1 MKKILLAACCI
12 PFLTSCVTRK
22 LYNELDAK
30 YKNCAEELE
39 RLTGESSDLKSQSFD
54 LGTKNQSLQ
63 AQLESAVAER
73 DKLKI
78 SYGQL
83 QKEYEGL
90 EKNSDQAIKAE
101 IERLNSLKKELDG
114 KSSRVAELEGK
125 LAAQDKNLRNL
136 KESLSK
142 ALFEFEGKGLTVEQK
157 NGKVYVSMEN
167 KLLFPSGSWT
177 VSNEGKNAV
186 EQLAEVLSKNP
197 DISILIEGHTD
208 NDKIMGNLGGG
219 ITNNWDLST
228 KRATAIVNIIEQTN
242 GIDKKNLT
250 AAGRSEFAPIA
261 SNSSTTGKT
270 KNRRIEVILTPKL
283 DEISKLL
290 NDL

>member
-1 MKKILLAACCI
+1 MKKILVVACCL

-30 YKNCAEELE
+30 YKNCSEELE
-39 RLTGESSDLKSQSFD
+39 RLTEESANLKAQAFD
-54 LGTKNQSLQ
+54 LGTKNKSLE
-63 AQLESAVAER
+63 AQLEDAIADR
-73 DKLKI
+73 DKAKVTLA
-78 SYGQL
+78 QL
-83 QKEYEGL
+83 QKEYESL

-101 IERLNSLKKELDG
+101 IERLNALKKELDG
-114 KSSRVAELEGK
+114 KSSRVAELEDK
-125 LAAQDKNLRNL
+125 LAAQDKNLKRL
-136 KESLSK
+136 KDSLSK

-186 EQLAEVLSKNP
+186 QQLADVLAKNP

-208 NDKIMGNLGGG
+208 NDKVVGNLGGG
-219 ITNNWDLST
+219 VTNNWDLST

-261 SNSSTTGKT
+261 SNNSNDGKS

-283 DEISKLL
+283 DEISKML
-290 NDL
+290 NNI

>member
-1 MKKILLAACCI
+1 MKKLLLTACCI

-39 RLTGESSDLKSQSFD
+39 RLSGEADLLKGQNAELNNQSQS
-54 LGTKNQSLQ
+54 LE
-63 AQLESAVAER
+63 AQLETAIDER
-73 DKLKI
+73 DKLKVTLA
-78 SYGQL
+78 QL
-83 QKEYEGL
+83 QKEYDNL
-90 EKNSDQAIKAE
+90 EKNSDKALKAE
-101 IERLNSLKKELDG
+101 IARLNSVQQELEG
-114 KSSRVAELEGK
+114 KSSRVAELESK
-125 LAAQDKNLRNL
+125 LDAQSKNLRQL

-142 ALFEFEGKGLTVEQK
+142 ALFQFEGKGLTVEQK

-177 VSNEGKNAV
+177 VSAEGRTAV
-186 EQLAEVLSKNP
+186 EQLAGVLAQNP
-197 DISILIEGHTD
+197 EIAILIEGHTD
-208 NDKIMGNLGGG
+208 NDKVIGNLGGG
-219 ITNNWDLST
+219 VTNNWDLST
-228 KRATAIVNIIEQTN
+228 KRATAIVNIIEQTA

-250 AAGRSEFAPIA
+250 AAGRSEYAPIE
-261 SNSSTTGKT
+261 SNSTSAGKA

>member
-1 MKKILLAACCI
+1 MKKIVLAACCI
-12 PFLTSCVTRK
+12 PLLTGCVTRR

-39 RLTGESSDLKSQSFD
+39 RLTSESSDLKAQSFD

-63 AQLESAVAER
+63 SQFEEAVAQR

-78 SYGQL
+78 AYDQL
-83 QKEYEGL
+83 QKEYSSL

-186 EQLAEVLSKNP
+186 EQLAEVLAKNP
-197 DISILIEGHTD
+197 DIAILIEGHTD
-208 NDKIMGNLGGG
+208 TDKIMGNLGGG

-261 SNSSTTGKT
+261 SNSSAEGKA

-290 NDL
+290 NEL

>member
-1 MKKILLAACCI
+1 MKKIVLAACCI
-12 PFLTSCVTRK
+12 PLLTSCVTRR

-39 RLTGESSDLKSQSFD
+39 RLTGESSDLKAQSFD

-63 AQLESAVAER
+63 SQLEEAVAQR

-78 SYGQL
+78 AYDQL
-83 QKEYEGL
+83 QKEYSSL

-177 VSNEGKNAV
+177 VSSEGKNAV
-186 EQLAEVLSKNP
+186 EQLAEVLAKNP
-197 DISILIEGHTD
+197 DIAILIEGHTD
-208 NDKIMGNLGGG
+208 TDKIMGNLGGG

-261 SNSSTTGKT
+261 SNSSVEGKA

-290 NDL
+290 NEL

>member
-1 MKKILLAACCI
+1 MKKIVLAACCI
-12 PFLTSCVTRK
+12 PLLTSCVTRR

-39 RLTGESSDLKSQSFD
+39 RLTGESSDLKAQSFD

-63 AQLESAVAER
+63 SQLDDAVAQR

-78 SYGQL
+78 AYDQL
-83 QKEYEGL
+83 QKEYSSL

-177 VSNEGKNAV
+177 VSSEGKNAV
-186 EQLAEVLSKNP
+186 EQLAEVLAKNP
-197 DISILIEGHTD
+197 DIAILIEGHTD
-208 NDKIMGNLGGG
+208 TDKIMGNLGGG

-261 SNSSTTGKT
+261 SNSSAEGKA

-290 NDL
+290 NEL

>member
-1 MKKILLAACCI
+1 MKKIVLAACCI
-12 PFLTSCVTRK
+12 PLLTSCVTRR

-39 RLTGESSDLKSQSFD
+39 RLTGESSDLKAQSFD

-63 AQLESAVAER
+63 SQLEEAVAQR

-78 SYGQL
+78 AYDQL
-83 QKEYEGL
+83 QKEYSSL

-177 VSNEGKNAV
+177 VSSEGKNAV
-186 EQLAEVLSKNP
+186 EQLAEVLAKNP
-197 DISILIEGHTD
+197 DIAILIEGHTD
-208 NDKIMGNLGGG
+208 TDKIMGNLGGG

-250 AAGRSEFAPIA
+250 AAGRSEFAPIT
-261 SNSSTTGKT
+261 SNSSAEGKA

-290 NDL
+290 NEL

>member
-1 MKKILLAACCI
+1 MKKLLLAACCL
-12 PFLTSCVTRK
+12 PFLTSCVSRR

-30 YKNCAEELE
+30 YKNCSEELE
-39 RLTGESSDLKSQSFD
+39 RISGESADLKAQAFD
-54 LGTKNQSLQ
+54 LGTKNQSLKE
-63 AQLESAVAER
+63 QLENATTER
-73 DKLKI
+73 DQLKI
-78 SYGQL
+78 AYDQL
-83 QKEYEGL
+83 KKEYNSL

-101 IERLNSLKKELDG
+101 IERLNLLKKELDG

-125 LAAQDKNLRNL
+125 LAAQDRNLRNL
-136 KESLSK
+136 KDALSK

-167 KLLFPSGSWT
+167 KLLFPSGSWS
-177 VSNEGKNAV
+177 VSSEGKNAV
-186 EQLAEVLSKNP
+186 EQLAEVLAKNP
-197 DISILIEGHTD
+197 EISILIEGHTD
-208 NDKIMGNLGGG
+208 NDKVVGNLGGG
-219 ITNNWDLST
+219 VTNNWDLST
-228 KRATAIVNIIEQTN
+228 KRATAIVNIIEQTP

-261 SNSSTTGKT
+261 LNSTDSGKA

>member
-1 MKKILLAACCI
+1 MKKIVLAACCI
-12 PFLTSCVTRK
+12 PFLTGCVTRR
-22 LYNELDAK
+22 LYNELDEK
-30 YKNCAEELE
+30 YKNCAQELE

-54 LGTKNQSLQ
+54 LGTKNKS
-63 AQLESAVAER
+63 LESQLDDAVSER
-73 DKLKI
+73 VKLKVA
-78 SYGQL
+78 YDQL
-83 QKEYEGL
+83 QKDYEGL

-114 KSSRVAELEGK
+114 KSSRVTELESK

-186 EQLAEVLSKNP
+186 QQLAQVLAKND

-208 NDKIMGNLGGG
+208 NDKIVGNLGGG

-228 KRATAIVNIIEQTN
+228 KRATAIVNIIEQTS

-261 SNSSTTGKT
+261 SNNNSDGKA

-283 DEISKLL
+283 DEISKML
-290 NDL
+290 NEL